1 MDPHELKPDDYGKY
15 RAYYL
20 GQLVD
25 LINFDPASTSVT
37 VPTSPGRF
45 EAVSWSDLDKFDP
58 PHVEILRFEV
68 NPAVGYF
75 DSTFEAVW
83 ETMGASRTTLS
94 TGFNNSTRALYGDRG
109 AFKFTLP
116 YLDKPDRG
124 FPPLDLGNL
133 KGWWNGVHGDWV
145 HQYAHQGDLISAK
158 WKVRIYLGAS
168 SIVDFIAQRSVAIVV
183 KYPRPHKKRL

>member
-83 ETMGASRTTLS
+83 ENEDRTP
-94 TGFNNSTRALYGDRG
+94 ALKLEAGIKLVVATENAE
-109 AFKFTLP
+109 AFDVTAEAGP
-116 YLDKPDRG
+116 YQP
-124 FPPLDLGNL
+124 
-133 KGWWNGVHGDWV
+133 V
-145 HQYAHQGDLISAK
+145 
-158 WKVRIYLGAS
+158 S
-168 SIVDFIAQRSVAIVV
+168 S
-183 KYPRPHKKRL
+183 